1 MFPGSEIIDF
11 TDKIL
16 NEKILELCEK
26 MSFVLAK
33 SWIAKT
39 MQLYQIQQ
47 IHHGVMMVGP
57 TGNGKSS
64 SCEILLKAM
73 ELVDGVKGR
82 AYYIDPKAISKD
94 ELYGKLDHTT
104 LEWRDG
110 VFTYILRQILN
121 NVRGESQMRHWI
133 VFDGDVDPEWAEN
146 LNSVLDDNK
155 LLTLPSGERLSI
167 PDNVRIMFEV
177 EHLKYATLATV
188 SRCGMVWFSEDT
200 VPIDSMLSRY
210 LLLLEHEGRKSNRE
224 LRKQCVEIL
233 KPSFAR
239 DALVLQCLNRAIEL
253 WHCME
258 VTPGRLLTSWFTY
271 LKRGVRGVRS
281 SEFPSDFLLLSPSCA
296 RT

>member
-1 MFPGSEIIDF
+1 MLKYHLNTNQSTTTRTLTTTRTQVPKLVRQDIALFSSILSGVFPGSEIKDF
-11 TDKIL
+11 KDKIL
-16 NEKILELCEK
+16 SEKILELCEK
-26 MSFVLAK
+26 MNFVPAK

-155 LLTLPSGERLSI
+155 VLTLPSGDAITTIDLVDLS
-167 PDNVRIMFEV
+167 
-177 EHLKYATLATV
+177 TT
-188 SRCGMVWFSEDT
+188 
-200 VPIDSMLSRY
+200 
-210 LLLLEHEGRKSNRE
+210 
-224 LRKQCVEIL
+224 
-233 KPSFAR
+233 
-239 DALVLQCLNRAIEL
+239 
-253 WHCME
+253 
-258 VTPGRLLTSWFTY
+258 TPR
-271 LKRGVRGVRS
+271 
-281 SEFPSDFLLLSPSCA
+281 
-296 RT
+296 